1 MLFAAGL
8 KASKFRM
15 RNVIDER
22 CLRVPL
28 FHFVCKRVREDGVI
42 GNVLILK

>member
-1 MLFAAGL
+1 MLFVAGP

-15 RNVIDER
+15 RNVIDVR

-28 FHFVCKRVREDGVI
+28 FHFVCKRGDGVI